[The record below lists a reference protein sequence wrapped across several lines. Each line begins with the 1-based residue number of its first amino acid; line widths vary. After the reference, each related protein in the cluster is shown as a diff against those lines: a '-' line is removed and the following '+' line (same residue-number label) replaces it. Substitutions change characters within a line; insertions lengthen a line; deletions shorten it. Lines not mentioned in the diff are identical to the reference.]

1 MSGRSAAYETFMAST
16 HIGYDEW
23 HDGIGYDLDAL
34 GQLEGGER
42 DEVERWLLG
51 RANED
56 WRDLEALDALGS
68 SAAKGAVRETL
79 RTGSLEQRL
88 AAARHVA
95 DDEGAT
101 DEATSEEVEAAII
114 AGLEAGDLLQGLTR
128 ALGLA
133 ERHPTPAVMDA
144 LFRCALRGT
153 LGGARAR
160 GSPRRLPA
168 RQGEGSVRLG
178 PPAVL
183 ARVRRGGPGQGRG
196 GFPTALRGVRRR
208 SRAVPLRSRLSRLP
222 EPDPPGQPAAVDSR
236 HRDRGGVGVA
246 VDVRKWVTFA
256 RRSRARAA
264 ASSTKPLRTRRRG
277 RRAQEPVRRH
287 DTPRTSPSSST
298 PASTWATS

>member
-133 ERHPTPAVMDA
+133 ERHPTPTVMDA

-153 LGGARAR
+153 PVARVHAAALAAYLHGKAKEAFDWDR
-160 GSPRRLPA
+160 RPFWLEFGEEDPATVEAAFRRLCEECGVDPA
-168 RQGEGSVRLG
+168 RY
-178 PPAVL
+178 
-183 ARVRRGGPGQGRG
+183 
-196 GFPTALRGVRRR
+196 
-208 SRAVPLRSRLSRLP
+208 LS
-222 EPDPPGQPAAVDSR
+222 EAG
-236 HRDRGGVGVA
+236 
-246 VDVRKWVTFA
+246 
-256 RRSRARAA
+256 
-264 ASSTKPLRTRRRG
+264 
-277 RRAQEPVRRH
+277 
-287 DTPRTSPSSST
+287 
-298 PASTWATS
+298 